1 MIALARRLPELRG
14 FSFLSSAFI
23 GMQNTGL
30 PLYSNDPRSGETHY
44 LALSRFL
51 SLCVWLVGLGDS
63 LLCNLN

>member
-30 PLYSNDPRSGETHY
+30 PLYSNDPRSGETH
-44 LALSRFL
+44 LSVRT
-51 SLCVWLVGLGDS
+51 S
-63 LLCNLN
+63 LLRDAQIDAGARRLC